1 MTEKQELFL
10 RITHPF
16 MAHVECHILDSAN
29 MPVLDMTVNVWV
41 GCAVL
46 PPGAHQY
53 AVGGELA
60 ALYFNINSLPTSL
73 QCWEKG
79 SDSPQ
84 ARSLLLRLPI
94 KCPCQPS
101 RHTLLDGSTDFIKT
115 KLDRCNSYLQNLK
128 L

>member
-1 MTEKQELFL
+1 
-10 RITHPF
+10 
-16 MAHVECHILDSAN
+16 
-29 MPVLDMTVNVWV
+29 MPVLDMMVNVWV

-101 RHTLLDGSTDFIKT
+101 RHTLFDGSTDFIKKYMFDGFGT
-115 KLDRCNSYLQNLK
+115 MVLLVGVWMDGIGNLRRGEV
-128 L
+128 